1 LAPHHDLPASGRVGP
16 DGLPPPGVVRTVR
29 DMYVRHPFPPA
40 QRKYSYRRHAAYV
53 RRFLTE
59 QGVDPQGLQFG
70 DIACGTGL
78 MMLDYAR
85 EFPEASFTGYDISP
99 ASVDLVNET
108 LRSEGVTNAR
118 AHVQDITALDVTKQ
132 FDYIVSWGTAH
143 HLPDPAAGIA
153 ILCRALK
160 PGGILRLGVYG
171 YYGNWQRRVQQ
182 EIIRL
187 ITATVPDDDAA
198 RIEAVRIW
206 ARGDRNFKNYYTAP
220 PIDLDDDN
228 WVVDEF
234 LHVWEKHL
242 QLRDV
247 VSWLR
252 DQEMRVVRMT
262 DYYDQEIPLE
272 VGCHS
277 SSSAFTAMAE
287 KLPFESQCHVI
298 DMIVRPYWLSLFA
311 EKASA

>member
-1 LAPHHDLPASGRVGP
+1 
-16 DGLPPPGVVRTVR
+16 
-29 DMYVRHPFPPA
+29 MYARHPFPPS

-53 RRFLTE
+53 RRFLGE
-59 QGVDPQGLQFG
+59 RGIEPRGRRFG

-85 EFPEASFTGYDISP
+85 EFPEASFAGYDISA
-99 ASVDLVNET
+99 ASVELANET
-108 LRSEGVTNAR
+108 LAHEGVTNAR
-118 AHVQDITALDVTKQ
+118 AYVQDITALDLAEQ

-160 PGGILRLGVYG
+160 AGGILRIGVYG
-171 YYGNWQRRVQQ
+171 YYGNWERRVQQ
-182 EIIRL
+182 EIIGSV
-187 ITATVPDDDAA
+187 TETVREDDAA
-198 RIEAVRIW
+198 RIEAVRVW

-220 PIDLDDDN
+220 PVDLDDDN

-242 QLRDV
+242 KLRDV
-247 VSWLR
+247 VSWLGG
-252 DQEMRVVRMT
+252 QGMRVLRMT
-262 DYYDQEIPLE
+262 DYYDQEIPLD
-272 VGCHS
+272 VTCHS
-277 SSSAFTAMAE
+277 NSPAFAAMVE
-287 KLPFESQCHVI
+287 KLPVESQCHVI

-311 EKASA
+311 EKTGA